1 MPWIFV
7 CLMMGLLLPH
17 QALAGQQKEDST
29 PVSPQVILT
38 EALNRR
44 FGLPRVEE
52 VLLKD
57 FEGGKETRT
66 RTVVVAT
73 AFVSGKQHSRVE
85 FLDGEDRGNGF
96 LSIEENDRQDDQ
108 FVRLP
113 ALKKIRRVS
122 GMTRQGPFFGTLLS
136 NEDMERR
143 HGEDFEI
150 TSLNRGLCPGGVE
163 ECFVAKTKP
172 IYLEPGYQE
181 VTFWVAV
188 SDYAILKETLVGT
201 NGKTKTV
208 VSPRDKIEEIE
219 KYRTPRFFEVSVTGT
234 SATTQVEV
242 TKRWP
247 EEVDPKF
254 FMSTNFEMAKD
265 FRPQEGR

>member
-1 MPWIFV
+1 M
-7 CLMMGLLLPH
+7 
-17 QALAGQQKEDST
+17 
-29 PVSPQVILT
+29 SPQRILA
-38 EALNRR
+38 EALDRR
-44 FGLPRVEE
+44 FGLPRIEE
-52 VLLKD
+52 ILLKD
-57 FEGGKETRT
+57 FDGGKETRS

-73 AFVSGKQHSRVE
+73 AFVGGKQHSRIE

-96 LSIEENDRQDDQ
+96 LSIEEDNRQDDQ

-150 TSLNRGLCPGGVE
+150 TSFTRNPCPGEAE
-163 ECFVAKTKP
+163 ECFVLTTRP
-172 IYLEPGYQE
+172 VYLEPGYQE
-181 VTFWVAV
+181 ATFWVAV
-188 SDYAILKETLVGT
+188 KDYAILKESLVGT
-201 NGKTKTV
+201 NGKTKTI
-208 VSPRDKIEEIE
+208 VSPRANIEEVG
-219 KYRTPRFFEVSVTGT
+219 KYCTPRFFKVSQTGT

-242 TKRWP
+242 AKRWP
-247 EEVDPKF
+247 EEVDPRF